1 MKIHFRLRRASA
13 LAAGVVIASAGLL
26 PALAAGPVTVTVN
39 GSAINLNPAPTE
51 RAGRVF
57 VPLRG
62 VFENLGATVVYENGI
77 INATG
82 RGHSISLRIGSQ
94 QATVDGQQQTVD
106 VAPFIIG
113 ASTYVPLRFV
123 SQALG
128 ASVNY
133 DGNNNLVAINTNG
146 SQGAGPPSQTITPAG
161 SRNSALTLQTVTPAR
176 GGTVNARRPTIEAL
190 FGAQTADPNSIR
202 VYVDRL
208 DVTSNATRSPNG
220 IAYAPPSPL
229 MAGRHTVRVTGTDAA
244 GASFDRSW
252 SFSSGSSAA
261 STSISNVRPQS
272 GATVPNQFIVSGH
285 TSPNA
290 SVVIQVG
297 ASQSSSQSTSLGAI
311 IGLVLGGNTGAS
323 QQGNSAQIE
332 LTADA
337 NGNFS
342 RRINIG
348 APSGSNLL
356 LVIHATDPQTG
367 AAATP
372 FRESLVVE

>member
-1 MKIHFRLRRASA
+1 M
-13 LAAGVVIASAGLL
+13 AAAGLL
-26 PALAAGPVTVTVN
+26 PALGAGPVSVTVN
-39 GSAINLNPAPTE
+39 GSPINLNPAPTE

-62 VFENLGATVVYENGI
+62 VFENLGATVVYENGL
-77 INATG
+77 INASG
-82 RGHSISLRIGSQ
+82 RGHSVSLRIGSQ
-94 QATVDGQQQTVD
+94 QATVDGRQQTVD

-133 DGNNNLVAINTNG
+133 DGSNNLVAINTNG
-146 SQGAGPPSQTITPAG
+146 SQGSGPPSQTITPVA
-161 SRNSALTLQTVTPAR
+161 SRNSALTLQSVIPAR
-176 GGTVNARRPTIEAL
+176 GGTVNARRPTIEAS
-190 FGAQTADPNSIR
+190 FGAQTADPNTIK

-229 MAGRHTVRVTGTDAA
+229 MAGRHTVRVTGIDAA
-244 GASFDRSW
+244 GAPFDRSW
-252 SFSSGSSAA
+252 SFSSGSSTA
-261 STSISNVRPQS
+261 STFISDVKPPS
-272 GATVPNQFIVSGH
+272 GSTVPSRFTVSGH

-290 SVVIQVG
+290 SVVIQIG
-297 ASQSSSQSTSLGAI
+297 ASQSASQSTTLGTI
-311 IGLVLGGNTGAS
+311 IGLVLGGNTGAG
-323 QQGNSAQIE
+323 QGSSAQLE

-342 RRINIG
+342 RPINMNV
-348 APSGSNLL
+348 PSGTNLT